1 MIIPNGIKILSKT
14 PKMLPTNGNQNGA
27 VINRNTIAANSIRKI
42 HLFFICYLTSQ
53 NSKKNIQILFY

>member
-14 PKMLPTNGNQNGA
+14 PSMLPTSGNQNGA

-42 HLFFICYLTSQ
+42 HLSFICYSTSQ
-53 NSKKNIQILFY
+53 NS